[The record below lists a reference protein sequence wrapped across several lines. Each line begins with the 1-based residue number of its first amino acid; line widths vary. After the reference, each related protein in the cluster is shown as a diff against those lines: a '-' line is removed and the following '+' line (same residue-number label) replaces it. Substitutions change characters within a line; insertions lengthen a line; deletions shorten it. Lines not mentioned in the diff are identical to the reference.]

1 MSWWSRDK
9 PRRAP
14 QKRRSSSRAGAAKP
28 RSAKARTAKTRSA
41 KTMSGTKTSGKT
53 VRGQTSQRSTGRKS
67 MSGVKRRATTGG
79 RHSRSAGVDLV
90 RVNFFPF
97 GWLSGS
103 SKKRSQPGRRARS
116 NKRTKKTPMSFGWMR
131 PVVYWG
137 CVVGVWLAIAFG
149 GLIVFYSVTLPDP
162 LLAGLKN
169 RGQAIRVLANDGSLI
184 AERGLAKNYVGIS
197 KLPKLVGQGVIAIE
211 DRRFY
216 SHFGFDPLGFTR
228 AMIVNVRA
236 GRFVQGGST
245 ITQQLAKNLFLS
257 SERTL
262 SRKLQEMGLALW
274 LETKFSKDEILELYL
289 NRVYFG
295 HQAYG
300 IDQAARTYFGKQAKD
315 LGLAEAAMLAG
326 LLKAPSKLNPKR
338 NYKLAKVRADLV
350 LGAMR
355 EEGFITP
362 LSAKTASVMP
372 AKLRQRYLPINSN
385 YIADWIAELV
395 PEYVSDLSSDI
406 VVKTSIDPI
415 LQRSANKAVVSHLK
429 RVGRKRRVS
438 QAAIVM
444 MSPDG
449 GVRAMV
455 GGRDY
460 QKSQFNR
467 AVHSKRQ
474 TGSVFKPI
482 VYLAALEAG
491 YKRASVVNDRP
502 TRFNKWRPKNYK
514 NKYRGQ
520 IDLETALSVSSNV
533 VAVKL
538 MGSVGVNKTI
548 ETAKRL
554 GLGGDFSKDLSLALG
569 TTEQSLMDMTA
580 AYIPFANGG
589 RGVVPYVITKISTV
603 KGTVLYRARNLD
615 LGQVMAARHVNDMNG
630 MLRRVVRTG
639 TGKQARIIS
648 ARGRHDFA
656 GKTGTTQ
663 NFKDGWFVGYSSYYI
678 AGVWVGN
685 DNGRPMKR
693 VTGGGLPTQIWSEAM
708 SHAHMALSPKRMI
721 ASSKDRVQR
730 DGWKEVGMIRRIRP
744 QFFEKALLEK

>member
-1 MSWWSRDK
+1 MSWWSREK
-9 PRRAP
+9 PRRAA
-14 QKRRSSSRAGAAKP
+14 QKRRSGSRAGGAKP
-28 RSAKARTAKTRSA
+28 RSAKARSA
-41 KTMSGTKTSGKT
+41 KKTSGKS
-53 VRGQTSQRSTGRKS
+53 VRSQASQRSVGRKAV
-67 MSGVKRRATTGG
+67 SGVKRQTT
-79 RHSRSAGVDLV
+79 SRRRQTKQAGVELV

-97 GWLSGS
+97 GWFSGP
-103 SKKRSQPGRRARS
+103 SKKKSRSGKRAGS
-116 NKRTKKTPMSFGWMR
+116 AKRLRNANRGFGWMR
-131 PVVYWG
+131 PIAYWG

-184 AERGLAKNYVGIS
+184 AERGLAKNYVRLS
-197 KLPKLVGQGVIAIE
+197 KLPNVVGQGIIAIE

-216 SHFGFDPLGFTR
+216 SHFGFDPFGFVR
-228 AMIVNVRA
+228 AMVVNARA
-236 GRFVQGGST
+236 GRLLQGGST

-257 SERTL
+257 SERTF

-338 NYKLAKVRADLV
+338 NYKLAKIRADLV

-355 EEGFITP
+355 EEGFITS

-395 PEYVSDLSSDI
+395 PEYVSDFSSDI
-406 VVKTSIDPI
+406 VVKTSIDPL

-429 RVGRKRRVS
+429 RAGRKRQVS
-438 QAAIVM
+438 QAAMVM

-449 GVRAMV
+449 GIRAMV

-467 AVHSKRQ
+467 AIHSKRQ

-491 YKRASVVNDRP
+491 YQRASVVNDRP
-502 TRFNKWRPKNYK
+502 TRFNKWKPKNYK
-514 NKYRGQ
+514 NKYRGK

-554 GLGGDFSKDLSLALG
+554 GLGGNFSKDLSLALG

-580 AYIPFANGG
+580 AYVPFANGG
-589 RGVVPYVITKISTV
+589 RGVVPFVITKISTV
-603 KGTVLYRARNLD
+603 QGKVLYQSRQLN
-615 LGQVMAARHVNDMNG
+615 LGQVMAARHVNEMNG

-648 ARGRHDFA
+648 ARGHHDFA

-685 DNGRPMKR
+685 DNGRPMKK
-693 VTGGGLPTQIWSEAM
+693 VTGGGLPVQIWSEAM
-708 SHAHMALSPKRMI
+708 SHAHMALNPKRMV
-721 ASSKDRVQR
+721 ASSKDRVRR

-744 QFFEKALLEK
+744 QFFEKALDK